1 MILFKYSSALVTP
14 LLKPLQWLTISLRVK
29 VKCLWWLVS
38 PVHLSP
44 HHGAHPDTLL
54 GFHLPLLNLLQC
66 MLGDKGDAGALA
78 HSHLRA
84 FALR

>member
-14 LLKPLQWLTISLRVK
+14 LLKPLQWFTISLRVK

-44 HHGAHPDTLL
+44 HHGPHPDTLL
-54 GFHLPLLNLLQC
+54 GFHLPLLNPLQC

-78 HSHLRA
+78 HFLPQSLCT
-84 FALR
+84 